1 MDSVSKKIRSILVL
15 FWVDILR
22 VIDHSYRT
30 LSGKPTVKRSMI
42 TPHLYI
48 GGQYK
53 LSALP
58 LFRKLGVT
66 AIVNMRMRNIYSKQ
80 DVAPLELFNLPT
92 VDWNAPTLTQLQE
105 GTVFVEK
112 QIKKGGKVYIHCFFG
127 EGRGP
132 TMGAAY
138 LISQGM
144 TVEDALSAIRKN
156 RPFIRVTPAQVA
168 RLTELYEKVK
178 KIPLKKQTTIV

>member
-1 MDSVSKKIRSILVL
+1 MNQIARKIRSLLISV
-15 FWVDILR
+15 WVDILR

-30 LSGKPTVKRSMI
+30 ISGRPTLKRSTI

-58 LFRKLGVT
+58 FFRKLGIT
-66 AIVNMRMRNIYSKQ
+66 AIVNMRMKSIYSEK
-80 DVAPLELFNLPT
+80 DIKPIALLNLPT
-92 VDWNAPTLTQLQE
+92 VDWKAPTLKQLQE
-105 GTVFVEK
+105 GVVFIEQ
-112 QIKKGGKVYIHCFFG
+112 QIKEGGKVYIHCFFG

-138 LISQGM
+138 LVSQGM
-144 TVEDALSAIRKN
+144 TVDDALATIRKN
-156 RPFIRVTPAQVA
+156 RPFIRVTPSQIE
-168 RLTELYEKVK
+168 RLSELYKKVK
-178 KIPLKKQTTIV
+178 AVPLKKQTTIV